1 MNNTWIGKSVGG
13 RYHIEEL
20 LGQGGMSAVYKA
32 SDPNLKRVVAV
43 KMIHAHLSSDAGFV
57 ARFEEEATA
66 VAKLR
71 HPNIVQV
78 YDYDHDEQVYYMVLE
93 FVPGETLQEH
103 LKRLNESDRKL
114 PIKDALKYARD
125 ISNAADYAHHRGMIH
140 RDIKPANVMLS
151 VQGDAILMDFGIAKI
166 IGGQRHTATGA
177 VVGTAMYMSPEQI
190 KGEQPD
196 RRTDIY
202 SLGVMLYEMVS
213 GHPPYESDS
222 AMTLMMMHVNDPIPD
237 VRQLNPEVP
246 ADLVAVINKALAKN
260 PGERYQTAAELSTD
274 LKKVQDRIAAGAEA
288 DTLKPG
294 ATRVEDL
301 AGAQA
306 VDATRI
312 EPQTPQNEPGRTY
325 VEQTPPVPPQG
336 TAVERP
342 TEGPRTSVERPA
354 QTGSA
359 TSTGAIAPPQQKKS
373 GLPIPLL
380 AGAGVVIIG
389 LICLIGGGIYAYN
402 QFFGGTISPEATATQ
417 EQVAVIPSTT
427 EAPTEEATLTPTITE
442 TSPPTAT
449 PTITLTPTPTVPVGI
464 PFARIN
470 DITIDD
476 QNRYVVDY
484 ETFEFTESL
493 PNAMHVHFFF
503 NTVPPEQAGNPGSG
517 PWILYGGPRPF
528 TEYSVSQR
536 PQAATQMCI
545 LVANPDHSVQANSGN
560 CYDLPEP

>member
-1 MNNTWIGKSVGG
+1 MNNTWIGKSIGG

-32 SDPNLKRVVAV
+32 TDPNLKRVVAV

-78 YDYDHDEQVYYMVLE
+78 YDYDHDDQVYYMVLE

-114 PIKDALKYARD
+114 PIKEALKYAQD

-213 GHPPYESDS
+213 GHPPYEANS

-246 ADLVAVINKALAKN
+246 SDLVAVINKALAKN
-260 PGERYQTAAELSTD
+260 PGERYQTAAELSAD

-312 EPQTPQNEPGRTY
+312 EPQTPQNAPGRTY
-325 VEQTPPVPPQG
+325 VEQTPPIPPQG

-342 TEGPRTSVERPA
+342 SGGSSNFGRTACPDWACYFDRCNGAVPA
-354 QTGSA
+354 EEKRSA
-359 TSTGAIAPPQQKKS
+359 NPAARRRRG
-373 GLPIPLL
+373 GDHWVNLFDWRRD
-380 AGAGVVIIG
+380 
-389 LICLIGGGIYAYN
+389 ICLQSVLRWQG
-402 QFFGGTISPEATATQ
+402 E
-417 EQVAVIPSTT
+417 
-427 EAPTEEATLTPTITE
+427 
-442 TSPPTAT
+442 
-449 PTITLTPTPTVPVGI
+449 
-464 PFARIN
+464 
-470 DITIDD
+470 
-476 QNRYVVDY
+476 
-484 ETFEFTESL
+484 L
-493 PNAMHVHFFF
+493 PRSH
-503 NTVPPEQAGNPGSG
+503 GNPGA
-517 PWILYGGPRPF
+517 GGGGSHDHRSPDAR
-528 TEYSVSQR
+528 S
-536 PQAATQMCI
+536 
-545 LVANPDHSVQANSGN
+545 NPDPNHHRNFPAHCNAHDHPHAHPNRAGRHT
-560 CYDLPEP
+560 LRAH